1 MSTPVR
7 LALVCFLTFLGR
19 NASTRMIEI
28 FTASQIN
35 YFQECLGRTVYVSY
49 FSPHPALIKL
59 PLVEL
64 RTG

>member
-1 MSTPVR
+1 M
-7 LALVCFLTFLGR
+7 L
-19 NASTRMIEI
+19 EI

-35 YFQECLGRTVYVSY
+35 YFQECLGRTVYVPY
-49 FSPHPALIKL
+49 FSPHPALTKL